1 MVLVDTA
8 RLELGAAEPHTSTLP
23 STTSS
28 IRHDSKLIQS
38 DARLKNDLPTIL
50 CHTIIPFPLIFQAVA
65 LEWIFQQ
72 KKKRKRKKENEVE
85 KKE

>member
-1 MVLVDTA
+1 MILVDTA
-8 RLELGAAEPHTSTLP
+8 RLELGATGPHTSTVP

-38 DARLKNDLPTIL
+38 DARLKNDLPTIQ
-50 CHTIIPFPLIFQAVA
+50 CHTIIPFPPIFRQS
-65 LEWIFQQ
+65 LWNGFFNQ
-72 KKKRKRKKENEVE
+72 KKKNENEVE